1 MPTCCRHPGIGAR
14 GGVLDGYS
22 TSPYLIVVYCVCSV
36 INTTPGTFVEREHQS
51 ITAGCAPAGSLPDRP
66 LDGRRVCTLA
76 LKSRQPATRAR
87 RLQRALLCM
96 QRARAGTRSCS
107 RLPLAQAVPRGS
119 TSTGGSARCRSD
131 GRPEC
136 TPAPQAGAHKI
147 QSSTPSTGTYARVAA
162 ARGHQAP
169 QQPAPRSA
177 GAPGPCSRRRPGP
190 AAPRSPS
197 GVHSCPQNRPKYC
210 PTSCAFSD
218 PNPGRGPPWGSTTT
232 TFASPPTRHGLS
244 TVHGIGHSASSATS
258 PAPECQNRPET
269 ADTVSVAYVP
279 SEQ

>member
-1 MPTCCRHPGIGAR
+1 MYLVCPCLGGWSALWTAVRAAAGRASGGSTASGHCLNQGQPAAGPGAR
-14 GGVLDGYS
+14 SGSLHAQKC
-22 TSPYLIVVYCVCSV
+22 PLK
-36 INTTPGTFVEREHQS
+36 PPR
-51 ITAGCAPAGSLPDRP
+51 AGCWLPAFQGKSAHSTAIKRP
-66 LDGRRVCTLA
+66 VW
-76 LKSRQPATRAR
+76 QAT
-87 RLQRALLCM
+87 
-96 QRARAGTRSCS
+96 G
-107 RLPLAQAVPRGS
+107 
-119 TSTGGSARCRSD
+119 
-131 GRPEC
+131 
-136 TPAPQAGAHKI
+136 K
-147 QSSTPSTGTYARVAA
+147 STPSSDCLMLSLDEGARSCVYYAAHAVNNYEIRTCRISIKHAPTGTYARVAA

-197 GVHSCPQNRPKYC
+197 RVHSCPQNRPKYC